1 MLPPATHRHISHTPH
16 ACTIVHAHMCILRH
30 GAQHA
35 GVFLHVWAPP
45 SPGHMGARVAGWAG
59 RGLPVHAHLD
69 NGPLLLSW
77 HKAPLTFAC
86 RPQGQGR
93 TCGGGGGVVSEG
105 AASSGIFQI
114 QARRLQRCLWRGNG
128 GAPRAS
134 TSLAW
139 GEEELEGEGRQ
150 LVPSGASAVS
160 ASRRPQQSPALSSL
174 RWHSA
179 LPAGPTGGHLT
190 LWARW
195 PLSPLP
201 HSVPVPGTP
210 SEGPPSHPPESMVSS
225 LGKRP

>member
-16 ACTIVHAHMCILRH
+16 ACTIVHAHTCILMH
-30 GAQHA
+30 GVQHA

-77 HKAPLTFAC
+77 HKAPLTFAW

-93 TCGGGGGVVSEG
+93 TCGGGGGGGVSEG
-105 AASSGIFQI
+105 AASSGTFQI
-114 QARRLQRCLWRGNG
+114 QARHLQRCLWRGNG

-160 ASRRPQQSPALSSL
+160 ASRRPQQSPAPAASDGTQPSPPAPPGGTS
-174 RWHSA
+174 HS
-179 LPAGPTGGHLT
+179 GPGGP
-190 LWARW
+190 R
-195 PLSPLP
+195 PLSPTPFLCRAP
-201 HSVPVPGTP
+201 PARVPPPAHP
-210 SEGPPSHPPESMVSS
+210 SQWFP
-225 LGKRP
+225 R